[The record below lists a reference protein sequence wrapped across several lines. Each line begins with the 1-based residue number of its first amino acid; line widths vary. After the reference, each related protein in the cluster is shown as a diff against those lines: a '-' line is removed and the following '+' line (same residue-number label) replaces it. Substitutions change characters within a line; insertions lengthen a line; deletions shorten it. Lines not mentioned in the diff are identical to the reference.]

1 MNLRRISCRPH
12 RRWTA
17 VSVSSLV
24 ATAGLMTALA
34 GPASAADVTTQF
46 TDGQTGFCLDSNYS
60 DPAYPAVGAVYTD
73 PCNGGAYQKWG
84 ITYGSG
90 VVTLTD
96 QQTGLCLD
104 SNYSNPAYPAV
115 GAVYTDACNGGAY
128 QDWHVGTSSNGTIW
142 FLQDAQT
149 GLVLDSNYSNP
160 AYPAVGAV
168 YTDSCNGG
176 SYQQWAYPAG
186 WGFTLAIPA
195 WPVGGS
201 MPTVCPA

>member
-1 MNLRRISCRPH
+1 MR
-12 RRWTA
+12 
-17 VSVSSLV
+17 
-24 ATAGLMTALA
+24 G
-34 GPASAADVTTQF
+34 
-46 TDGQTGFCLDSNYS
+46 
-60 DPAYPAVGAVYTD
+60 
-73 PCNGGAYQKWG
+73 
-84 ITYGSG
+84 
-90 VVTLTD
+90 
-96 QQTGLCLD
+96 LD

-115 GAVYTDACNGGAY
+115 GAVYTDACNGGAC
-128 QDWHVGTSSNGTIW
+128 QEWHVGTSSNGHIW